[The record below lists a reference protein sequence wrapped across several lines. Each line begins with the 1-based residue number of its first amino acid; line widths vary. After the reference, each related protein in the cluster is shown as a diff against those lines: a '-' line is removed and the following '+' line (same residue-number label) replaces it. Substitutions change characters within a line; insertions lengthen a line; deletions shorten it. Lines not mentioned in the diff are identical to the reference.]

1 VLNKPKNISP
11 SELERKKFIFNKEI
25 ENIDSELKKFNQIS
39 IYLNDCIYFNAEK
52 NSEISNIPNL
62 MIEYENDFSII
73 TDKIDKIKDLI
84 FKNFT
89 QKQEQFHNYKMQNQ
103 QKLSIL
109 KQKVEIFYKNLEK
122 CILSFFSKVV

>member
-1 VLNKPKNISP
+1 MLNKPKNISP

>member
-1 VLNKPKNISP
+1 MLNKPKNISP

-84 FKNFT
+84 FKNFI
-89 QKQEQFHNYKMQNQ
+89 QKQDQFNNYKIQNQ
-103 QKLSIL
+103 QKLLIL
-109 KQKVEIFYKNLEK
+109 KQKVEIFNKNLEK